1 MPSCTVEVA
10 ATDLHGYIKRL
21 PRLLAENLTISVTGT
36 VAIQGTE
43 ICCLYGPGSLTISV
57 TEGAEVTVYIQ
68 VMVAD
73 CTVPVTIEGLKLIG
87 DNSGGGCILSVNH
100 TSWIKVR
107 NCVFDREHD
116 INKGGASARNG
127 SNMLLEQ
134 CQFAHCNPVIDC
146 QTGSNVSVFN
156 CTGANNITGSSTR
169 GGIVLLM
176 GTTSDLLGG
185 SANGKS
191 GGLIVK
197 SDGTLL

>member
-1 MPSCTVEVA
+1 MPSRTVEVA

-21 PRLLAENLTISVTGT
+21 PRLLAENLTIYVTGT
-36 VAIQGTE
+36 AAIQGIE

-57 TEGAEVTVYIQ
+57 TDGAEVTVYIQ

-87 DNSGGGCILSVNH
+87 DNSGGGSILSVNH
-100 TSWIKVR
+100 TSYLALR

-116 INKGGASARNG
+116 INKGGATAYNG
-127 SNMLLEQ
+127 SHILLEQ
-134 CQFAHCNPVIDC
+134 CQFAHCNPAIIS
-146 QTGSNVSVFN
+146 QTGSDVSAFN
-156 CTGANNITGSSTR
+156 CTGANNITGISAR

-176 GTTSDLLGG
+176 GTTPDLLGG
-185 SANGKS
+185 SANSKS